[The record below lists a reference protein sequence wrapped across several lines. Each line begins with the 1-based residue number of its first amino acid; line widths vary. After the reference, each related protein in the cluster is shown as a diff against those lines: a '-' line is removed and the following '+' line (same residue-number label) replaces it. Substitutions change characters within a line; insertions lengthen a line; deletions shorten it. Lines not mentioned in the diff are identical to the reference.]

1 MKRRKKIGA
10 AIIAAG
16 LALSVSGCSGKT
28 ADSVKAIQESGVF
41 KVAIVNSDNYYTSLE
56 GNTPV
61 GMEPELVETI
71 SAALGTTVEY
81 QVLSESAALEA
92 VASGTADIALG
103 CISGSSVLSDQ
114 YRCTTSYGKGF
125 YYVATEKGDYAQS
138 PDALANSVVGVNS
151 RLSEGTRTQLYA
163 SEGITLNDYAEA
175 DAAAKD
181 IKDGKIRAYVCMEQD
196 AKELLSD
203 SKIQVQNLFE
213 VDPAEYVIVAES
225 GDQTLVSGM
234 NTMIA
239 QFLTKE

>member
-1 MKRRKKIGA
+1 MNRRKKIGA
-10 AIIAAG
+10 VIIAAG

-28 ADSVKAIQESGVF
+28 ADSVKSIQESGVF

-71 SAALGTTVEY
+71 SAALGAAVEY

-92 VASGTADIALG
+92 VASGTADIARG
-103 CISGSSVLSDQ
+103 CISGSSVLADQ

-151 RLSEGTRTQLYA
+151 RLSEGARPQLYA
-163 SEGITLNDYAEA
+163 SEGITLHDYAEA

>member
-1 MKRRKKIGA
+1 MNRRKKIGA
-10 AIIAAG
+10 VIIAAG

-56 GNTPV
+56 GNSPV

-92 VASGTADIALG
+92 VASGTADIAIG

-151 RLSEGTRTQLYA
+151 RLSEGARTQLYA

>member
-1 MKRRKKIGA
+1 MNRRKKIGA
-10 AIIAAG
+10 VIIAAG

-92 VASGTADIALG
+92 VASGTADIAIG

-213 VDPAEYVIVAES
+213 VDPAEYVIVADS

>member
-28 ADSVKAIQESGVF
+28 ADSVKTIQESGVF

>member
-28 ADSVKAIQESGVF
+28 ADSVKAIQEYGVF

>member
-28 ADSVKAIQESGVF
+28 ADSVKTIQESGVF

-138 PDALANSVVGVNS
+138 PDALANSAVGVNS